1 MAKFAA
7 VLTFGDEA
15 ARLAARPQHRA
26 YLAALLAEGKLHESG
41 PWADDS
47 GALIVYEAADEAEAR
62 ALLAADPYSQTEGVL
77 ADVQLREWKRIYAAT
92 A

>member
-15 ARLAARPQHRA
+15 ARLAARPRHRA

-47 GALIVYEAADEAEAR
+47 GALIIYEAADEAEAR
-62 ALLAADPYSQTEGVL
+62 RLLAEDPYSQTDGVI
-77 ADVQLREWKRIYAAT
+77 ADVQLREWNRVNPA
-92 A
+92 

>member
-15 ARLAARPQHRA
+15 ARLAVRPRHRA
-26 YLAALLAEGKLHESG
+26 YLESLLAGGKLHESG

-62 ALLAADPYSQTEGVL
+62 ALLAADPYSQAEGVL
-77 ADVQLREWKRIYAAT
+77 ADVQLREWNRIYAAT